1 MRKGHKKKTLYGY
14 FYCYRFLMVLDNS
27 YVDRFYHFYLGSI
40 SKVDPKVSCS
50 QKYFE
55 VIFMY
60 VNQGYK
66 WG

>member
-1 MRKGHKKKTLYGY
+1 MRKGHQKKHFMDILTGIV
-14 FYCYRFLMVLDNS
+14 FLMVLDKS

-40 SKVDPKVSCS
+40 SKVDPKVSCL

-55 VIFMY
+55 MIFMY